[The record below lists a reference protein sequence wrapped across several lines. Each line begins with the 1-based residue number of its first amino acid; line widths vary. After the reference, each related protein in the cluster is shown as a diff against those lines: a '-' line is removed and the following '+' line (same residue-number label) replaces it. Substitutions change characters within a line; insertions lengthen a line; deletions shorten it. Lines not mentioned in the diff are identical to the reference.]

1 VSEHLRLPFG
11 LAADG
16 TFQTVTEDSDA
27 EVVQNVAVILRTR
40 EGERMATPEFGTSDP
55 TFVGLDPAAL
65 LPVVERYEPRADLLI
80 VQQAITAAGVQ
91 TNDISVRR
99 QEG

>member
-1 VSEHLRLPFG
+1 MSDHLRLPFG

-27 EVVQNVAVILRTR
+27 EIVQNVSVILRSR
-40 EGERMATPEFGTSDP
+40 IGERLATPEFGTADP
-55 TFVGLDPAAL
+55 TFTGLDPAAL

-80 VQQAITAAGVQ
+80 VQQAITALGVQ
-91 TNDISVRR
+91 LNDISVRR